1 MLESLSLTADAKNKK
16 RVVYEEND
24 KQEIGKYAA
33 VCLVA
38 AAIRKFKQKFPNLN
52 ESTVRPWVKKY
63 KLILKAKKN
72 NGESSGFAPKIGQV
86 RSRPLLLDNELDL
99 KPCTMLTLRTA
110 GAGINI
116 HVVTGVVNGLVRA
129 NPEKF
134 GKYVDFQ
141 VTRSWVRS
149 LYRRMKFSRRAVTTS
164 RPIIT
169 RSFWVEVKSQ
179 FLYEISQKVLN
190 AISLAN

>member
-1 MLESLSLTADAKNKK
+1 MPENINGRELDSIQESLTLTADAKPKNKK
-16 RVVYEEND
+16 LVVYEEKG
-24 KQEIGKYAA
+24 KQEMAKYAA
-33 VCLVA
+33 VCGVTA
-38 AAIRKFKQKFPNLN
+38 AVRKFKQKFPNLN

-63 KLILKAKKN
+63 KTN

-86 RSRPLLLDNELDL
+86 RGRPLLLDNELDL
-99 KPCTMLTLRTA
+99 KLRMMLVTLRTA

-116 HVVTGVVNGLVRA
+116 HGVTGLLNGLVRA

-134 GKYVDFQ
+134 SKYVDFH

-149 LYRRMKFSRRAVTTS
+149 LYRRMKISRRAVTTS

-169 RSFWVEVKSQ
+169 M
-179 FLYEISQKVLN
+179 
-190 AISLAN
+190 